1 MTTKTAKA
9 LLLTSTLALAGSAI
23 ADVDTNSI
31 ADRTIKYPATYPFV
45 PAHVHKIYG
54 DVKRVTEDVDFVK
67 NINDMVSG
75 GLLKAKTSEKPWSAS
90 YWPLSKG
97 TIADPFEKSKFS
109 YYVDIKW
116 VNWKGNYKSFKK
128 RKNKVLARINELS
141 EAQLAKL
148 APSEKYDLLMG
159 DMSFDLTNRLWDY
172 MEKWGSAK
180 ENSFITNLIIA
191 GDDSLDLAN
200 DYIARNFYKDVED
213 AFKNSWNLKV
223 TMSAKNALNLVEQGK
238 YSNAADA
245 FDEAL
250 EMAKVEEKNYVLV
263 KKNSR
268 IAGWEG
274 ICNGWATAAGL
285 VPRPRRSVEI
295 ELPNGKKLKFYPSDI
310 RGLVSLYYVNSLIQD
325 PAWIGNDGLP
335 QTQGTVS
342 AGLRC
347 NLKNAKTDIWGRPY
361 DHMDDPFNPR
371 SGRRR
376 DPRCMG
382 VHPATWHMGLVN
394 LIGVQDRS
402 FIVERKVGAAVDN
415 HPMYKYEMKLFN
427 PNTGRSNDGLR
438 KNVEKIDENDQFK
451 QFRHPVAK
459 YIVGVETVMTYMDYF
474 KPRRKD
480 STSEADDSEVD
491 KKMYYDLELDENY
504 NIVGGQW
511 RAYKTGYAPE
521 SSSGGNER
529 GNDNMPDFFWTITK
543 NYKSTGWF
551 DNRTD
556 VEQWT
561 DKTKAPPTTW
571 KQLAIDPVNGYHAFN
586 YQMLVEYGNVST
598 CQVKNK
604 KTKKIEKVF
613 CEQSYNRPQP
623 FINIINGLV
632 DLAK

>member
-1 MTTKTAKA
+1 MMTKTAKA
-9 LLLTSTLALAGSAI
+9 LFLTFTFATAGNVFANIES
-23 ADVDTNSI
+23 S
-31 ADRTIKYPATYPFV
+31 DRSIKYPATYPFV
-45 PAHVHKIYG
+45 AANPGKIYG
-54 DVKRVTEDVDFVK
+54 DVKRVTEDKNFVK
-67 NINDMVSG
+67 NLNDMVSR
-75 GLLKAKTSEKPWSAS
+75 GLLKARTSQKPWSAS

-97 TIADPFEKSKFS
+97 TIADPYENSEIP
-109 YYVDIKW
+109 YYLDIKW
-116 VNWKGNYKSFKK
+116 VNWKGNYKNFQK

-141 EAQLAKL
+141 EEELSEL
-148 APSEKYDLLMG
+148 APSEKYDLLIG

-180 ENSFITNLIIA
+180 ENSFITKLIIA
-191 GDDSLDLAN
+191 GEDSLDLAN
-200 DYIARNFYKDVED
+200 DYIARNFYKDVSD
-213 AFKNSWNLKV
+213 AFTNSWNLKV
-223 TMSAKNALNLVEQGK
+223 TLSAKNALSLVEQGQ
-238 YSNAADA
+238 YSNPTDA

-250 EMAKVEEKNYVLV
+250 EMAQNEAKNYVLV

-285 VPRPRRSVEI
+285 VPRPRRSIFI

-325 PAWIGNDGLP
+325 PAWINNEGLP
-335 QTQGTVS
+335 GTQGTVS

-347 NLKNAKTDIWGRPY
+347 NLKNARTDIWGRPY
-361 DHMDDPFNPR
+361 DHEDDPFNPR

-376 DPRCMG
+376 DPRCVG

-415 HPMYKYEMKLFN
+415 HPMYKYEMELFN
-427 PNTGRSNDGLR
+427 PNNGRSYDRLD
-438 KNVEKIDENDQFK
+438 KNIELADENDQFA
-451 QFRHPVAK
+451 QFRHPLTK
-459 YIVGVETVMTYMDYF
+459 YIVGVETEMTYMDYF
-474 KPRRKD
+474 KPRRND
-480 STSEADDSEVD
+480 TTSEEDDSEVD

-511 RAYKTGYAPE
+511 RAYKIGFAPE
-521 SSSGGNER
+521 ENGLNKR
-529 GNDNMPDFFWTITK
+529 GNDNMPDFFWAITK

-556 VEQWT
+556 IEQWT
-561 DKTKAPPTTW
+561 DKTKAPPASW

-604 KTKKIEKVF
+604 RTKKIEKVF

-623 FINIINGLV
+623 LINVINGLV
-632 DLAK
+632 ELAK